1 MSGCCLTGVNTGDA
15 EAAPSGLYSRIR
27 FDIFETRHRVSVDRT
42 PHPRERKDIGL
53 MSLQT
58 IQALK
63 AVKQMNPM
71 KYADDSACTMTWE
84 ERNDNGTCTANY

>member
-1 MSGCCLTGVNTGDA
+1 
-15 EAAPSGLYSRIR
+15 
-27 FDIFETRHRVSVDRT
+27 
-42 PHPRERKDIGL
+42 

-71 KYADDSACTMTWE
+71 KYADDSACTMIWE